1 MQTVRTVPLFF
12 SVLFFY
18 NSGHFFRCL
27 CLLSEDGG
35 MLSPERFSL
44 WSSLI
49 SNPLPCVFPSLW
61 SPDRYLSR
69 TQVSRAPL
77 CEQSVGKIFADHSQ
91 GSPVFSLFVS
101 PEGSF
106 ILWSIWNKKK
116 NPVFLLT
123 QFLQACGNLTWIL
136 DWNRNL
142 LGLSDVLNNFW
153 FFFFGRNLLP
163 FNNVLLKIQVG
174 ACFPIYQYREAH
186 LYEAVEFNFVDG
198 AVMYMKAG
206 WTR

>member
-106 ILWSIWNKKK
+106 ILCSIWNKK
-116 NPVFLLT
+116 NPCISTYPVPSGMWKSNLNSGLKQKSPRNIWCFK
-123 QFLQACGNLTWIL
+123 QFLI
-136 DWNRNL
+136 
-142 LGLSDVLNNFW
+142 
-153 FFFFGRNLLP
+153 FFFRKEFAT
-163 FNNVLLKIQVG
+163 IQ
-174 ACFPIYQYREAH
+174 
-186 LYEAVEFNFVDG
+186 
-198 AVMYMKAG
+198 
-206 WTR
+206 